1 LAVGL
6 AISLMMVLVCGG
18 SIGGLLFFL
27 ARRGESVAQQT
38 QAMIQQAGVQ
48 TPLPIAPAPP
58 VYDWMTARV
67 LAPVYTAALDA
78 VASHA
83 EVSQRLGE
91 PIEPI
96 EDADELYRRVGTGAL
111 QAAGEKI
118 QFDIKGAKETAV
130 VTVVADSQAADS
142 APGMGYST
150 YRAAEITVTFRD
162 GSTVQVPPPKEQ
174 AGTTI
179 Q

>member
-27 ARRGESVAQQT
+27 ARRGASVAQQT

-130 VTVVADSQAADS
+130 VTVVADSES
-142 APGMGYST
+142 PSGPGMGYSA